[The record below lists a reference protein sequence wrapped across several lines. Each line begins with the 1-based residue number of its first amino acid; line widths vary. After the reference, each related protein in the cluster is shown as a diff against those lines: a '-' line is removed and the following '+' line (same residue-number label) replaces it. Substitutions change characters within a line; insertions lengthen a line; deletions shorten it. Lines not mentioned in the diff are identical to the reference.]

1 MGKIKNLL
9 FQVFGYIHFTVNVLL
24 IVPPLTYTSL
34 FSTLLLPKMFK
45 RKSVLIGLGVVSS
58 IFVFYSIIHFI
69 NGVDLNYYLKSTLFM
84 CFLSFSTLAIYVYL
98 ESNLNE
104 LAKLFKFLPFVVFG
118 IFVLGIGAYFT
129 DFDHLFWK
137 LHNFEAQGQSI
148 PRYMGLSYEP
158 SYYALS
164 ITPVFIFCLLKLLF
178 NVTFRNLGIFI
189 LVSIPILATLSFG
202 FFIASFMALVLS
214 FGLIYLLFKEFKRVL
229 IWPIAMILVSLVAVN
244 LSDNAISKR
253 IELIINGNDTSVN
266 GRTVEAF
273 YLGYKCAEQKS
284 VLMGIGPGQI
294 KIIGEEVIRPYY
306 AAWAPIGYSKE
317 NWPILS
323 IPNSSAETLAIYG
336 VLGLILR
343 FTFQLFL
350 FFKFKVYRNYF
361 NLILFIFIFV
371 YQLMGGFITSSMEYV
386 LWIFAILPIF
396 PEFNLKQEKKIISFR

>member
-1 MGKIKNLL
+1 
-9 FQVFGYIHFTVNVLL
+9 
-24 IVPPLTYTSL
+24 
-34 FSTLLLPKMFK
+34 
-45 RKSVLIGLGVVSS
+45 
-58 IFVFYSIIHFI
+58 
-69 NGVDLNYYLKSTLFM
+69 
-84 CFLSFSTLAIYVYL
+84 
-98 ESNLNE
+98 
-104 LAKLFKFLPFVVFG
+104 
-118 IFVLGIGAYFT
+118 
-129 DFDHLFWK
+129 
-137 LHNFEAQGQSI
+137 
-148 PRYMGLSYEP
+148 
-158 SYYALS
+158 
-164 ITPVFIFCLLKLLF
+164 
-178 NVTFRNLGIFI
+178 
-189 LVSIPILATLSFG
+189 
-202 FFIASFMALVLS
+202 
-214 FGLIYLLFKEFKRVL
+214 
-229 IWPIAMILVSLVAVN
+229 MILVSLVAVN